1 MDKAQETFAQWLDR
15 HRMQTVAEVFH
26 EIIERTQPPSASG
39 EREAFEHH
47 ARACDLRRD
56 EDEPDEY
63 RNQAVQEYWRGWQA
77 RSALAPSP
85 GIDAAGQKPVQF
97 DNDGAWA
104 LAQKVRAA
112 LDRKACPG
120 VFMDVAMEAIGRH
133 YAATPAAQPS
143 ADDWKEAMDAELVSM
158 ESTADSYATPREAVR
173 ALIDWNVAV
182 ATDPAVN
189 GKAPSAE
196 WLSEA
201 ERLVCKYGD
210 ECHETA
216 STGFIAKMVVA
227 RAALFAHLRTKGDA
241 NG

>member
-85 GIDAAGQKPVQF
+85 GIDAAGRKPV
-97 DNDGAWA
+97 AWLIDWPDEPDLGHYFAEEPSPTARSRA
-104 LAQKVRAA
+104 LVLADAA
-112 LDRKACPG
+112 P
-120 VFMDVAMEAIGRH
+120 
-133 YAATPAAQPS
+133 PAAQPNLDPHPPQPDCPCDDFMPS
-143 ADDWKEAMDAELVSM
+143 FDADHV
-158 ESTADSYATPREAVR
+158 TAHPIKV
-173 ALIDWNVAV
+173 
-182 ATDPAVN
+182 
-189 GKAPSAE
+189 
-196 WLSEA
+196 
-201 ERLVCKYGD
+201 
-210 ECHETA
+210 
-216 STGFIAKMVVA
+216 
-227 RAALFAHLRTKGDA
+227 
-241 NG
+241 